1 MRTLKIILFLL
12 PALALAQNAQLSNA
26 EVETFKQEVAK
37 HAEDLQTLSTEFT
50 QTKYM
55 ELMENEAVSEGKLYY
70 KNPDVLKWEYREPY
84 TYKILFKDGQLHLND
99 DGKKSVTSLKSNKL
113 FGKLLSLISGSVN
126 GKLLEDPE
134 NFEVKYTRSGK
145 YIEAVITP
153 IDPSI
158 KDMFSEIIL
167 LFNGEYL
174 VDSVK
179 LMEDSGDYT
188 QINFRDISIN
198 KEIEDQVFQN

>member
-1 MRTLKIILFLL
+1 MRTIKIILFLL
-12 PALALAQNAQLSNA
+12 PALVLSQNAQLSNE
-26 EVETFKQEVAK
+26 EVKTFKKEVAK
-37 HAEDLQTLSTEFT
+37 HAEGLQTLSSEFT

-55 ELMENEAVSEGKLYY
+55 QLMEDEAVSEGKLYY
-70 KNPDVLKWEYREPY
+70 KNPDVLKWEYSEPY
-84 TYKILFKDGQLHLND
+84 IYKILFKDGQLHLD
-99 DGKKSVTSLKSNKL
+99 DNGKKSVTSLKSNKL
-113 FGKLLSLISGSVN
+113 FGKLVSLISGSVN
-126 GKLLEDPE
+126 GKLLDDPE
-134 NFEVKYTRSGK
+134 NFEVTYTRSGK

-179 LMEDSGDYT
+179 LMEDTGDYT
-188 QINFRDISIN
+188 QIKFRNISIN
-198 KEIEDQVFQN
+198 KEIEEKVFQN